1 MRSVVLRTLNRQRAS
16 ILWTSFKAPNG
27 AQSTRTLTPADVASK
42 EMLFVAPN
50 SICDAFAGRRIGR
63 CTLGTSFR
71 SVASQCTVEHMASAL
86 HVFEGER
93 YVLFIA
99 GGNGRGSR
107 RVNVLVCFKDRYR
120 SMDQLQA
127 WIHAIE
133 VARRLYD
140 LGDNV
145 NQADVLRST
154 LLGIHDA
161 LPGFI
166 QSLVAAG
173 WETGDNSMMFGSPN
187 HLILEVAEGTCVNG
201 EDKKER

>member
-1 MRSVVLRTLNRQRAS
+1 
-16 ILWTSFKAPNG
+16 
-27 AQSTRTLTPADVASK
+27 
-42 EMLFVAPN
+42 
-50 SICDAFAGRRIGR
+50 
-63 CTLGTSFR
+63 
-71 SVASQCTVEHMASAL
+71 
-86 HVFEGER
+86 
-93 YVLFIA
+93 
-99 GGNGRGSR
+99 
-107 RVNVLVCFKDRYR
+107 
-120 SMDQLQA
+120 MDQLQA